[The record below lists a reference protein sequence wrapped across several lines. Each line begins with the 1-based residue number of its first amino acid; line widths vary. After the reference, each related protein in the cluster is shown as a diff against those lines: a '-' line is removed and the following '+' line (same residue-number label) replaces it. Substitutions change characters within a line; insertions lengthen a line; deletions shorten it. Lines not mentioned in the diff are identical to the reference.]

1 MPASPICTM
10 TWSKLRRLN
19 MLKHALI
26 RIISGGFTPLNFVF
40 PNLPLPS
47 YRRRDIAHVKMRNF
61 YLDIMKRRRESGSFD
76 QEGHDMLQALQGA
89 TYKDGRVVS
98 DKEIAHMMIALLMAG
113 QHTSAATTS
122 WILLHLGADQAT
134 QCV

>member
-1 MPASPICTM
+1 
-10 TWSKLRRLN
+10 
-19 MLKHALI
+19 
-26 RIISGGFTPLNFVF
+26 
-40 PNLPLPS
+40 
-47 YRRRDIAHVKMRNF
+47 MRNF

-134 QCV
+134 QYVSLPCIMCRRLC